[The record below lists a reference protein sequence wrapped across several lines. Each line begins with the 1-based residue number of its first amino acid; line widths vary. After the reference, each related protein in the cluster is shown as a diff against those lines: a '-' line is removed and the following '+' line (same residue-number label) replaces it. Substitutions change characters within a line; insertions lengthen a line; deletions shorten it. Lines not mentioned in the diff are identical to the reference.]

1 MMLVERAQLLTLP
14 SPYSFPV
21 FSTFCSSLP
30 AAAAAAASLPL
41 PPLSGGF
48 FVPFRSPF
56 LLDVALA
63 LPLPA
68 RRSLLSNFLLFPQCV
83 SV

>member
-1 MMLVERAQLLTLP
+1 MMLVERAQPLAFP

-30 AAAAAAASLPL
+30 AAATAASLPL

-48 FVPFRSPF
+48 F
-56 LLDVALA
+56 
-63 LPLPA
+63 
-68 RRSLLSNFLLFPQCV
+68 RSLSFALLARCCPLSNFLVFPQCV
-83 SV
+83 SVWVCKYT

>member
-1 MMLVERAQLLTLP
+1 MMLVERAQLLTFP

-41 PPLSGGF
+41 PPTLWRF
-48 FVPFRSPF
+48 FRSLSF
-56 LLDVALA
+56 ALLARRCPRVALA
-63 LPLPA
+63 
-68 RRSLLSNFLLFPQCV
+68 RSTFP